1 MSWSRD
7 ASLSLVLISGET
19 LTSVFRSALALYCL
33 IRYFQYFVCRLRS
46 DVGLNFMFI
55 CV

>member
-7 ASLSLVLISGET
+7 ASLSLVFSGGT
-19 LTSVFRSALALYCL
+19 LTSVFRSVLALFCL
-33 IRYFQYFVCRLRS
+33 IRYFQYFVCSLRS